1 MRKQFLE
8 AGRVVG
14 THGVKGELRVEP
26 WCDSA
31 AFLAK
36 IHTLYWD
43 RGSEELQVVSSR
55 VHKSLLLLKLE
66 GVDTV
71 EEADALRGRIL
82 YLNRDGCQIAKR
94 SLFCAGYA
102 RSDRPGCGYR
112 QAVRLIDRS
121 HANGRERRLSGH
133 RGRTR

>member
-8 AGRVVG
+8 AGRIVG

-31 AFLAK
+31 DFLAK
-36 IHTLYWD
+36 IHTLYWN
-43 RGSEELQVVSSR
+43 RGSEKLQVVSSR

-66 GVDTV
+66 GIDTV

-82 YLNRDGCQIAKR
+82 YL
-94 SLFCAGYA
+94 
-102 RSDRPGCGYR
+102 DRADVKLPK
-112 QAVRLIDRS
+112 
-121 HANGRERRLSGH
+121 GRYFVQDMIGLTVMDADTGKRLSLIH
-133 RGRTR
+133 I